1 MGAFNYL
8 KYRKFDKFSPDF
20 YFAKNENFP
29 KRGFKVKPKPSSCAV
44 CSLMKLG
51 VGYAEG
57 SGNGTN
63 KIMLVGEALGARE
76 AQLGVPFVG
85 EAGVQLNR
93 TLERVPMGRQE
104 FRITNAVRCRPP
116 KNWLDGAP
124 WEADAL
130 MNCSQYFEEE
140 LQRYKPKVVVSMGN
154 IPTKLLLGDGVK
166 GKGGIERRR
175 GYVYECTYG
184 EHNFHV
190 IPTYHPAFIMRG
202 QQKLTDVQAID
213 INRAIRV
220 MRNGYKEPPYNYIEH
235 PTLPDAWNYYEKCVI
250 AAGNGMDLAA
260 DIETPNS
267 GGAEED
273 EYGDIIDTDIIRI
286 SFSYEPHTAITIPF
300 TYAYLSVIEAI
311 LALPWRY
318 TVFWNQEFDVPRL
331 KSKGMTIG
339 KVLDAMYMWH
349 FLQSNLPKGLGYVS
363 TFFTELREWKSL
375 SMEQPEY
382 YSCVDADAT
391 IQNHIKIKS
400 LLESQ
405 GRFEMFREHYI
416 ELHPIATMMARS
428 GMPIDIEQQQK
439 FRKEIDNELRRV
451 DEAVQAVLPDAVKP
465 FVARRKIPADADIG
479 RAVEGRKGG
488 GVWGVN
494 SDGEWGI
501 RMPFLCNSPKQV
513 VAYMRYQGHAVPT
526 NYKTG
531 NPTTSADEIEKL
543 ADKYPDDPL
552 YARIIQTREYKKII
566 GQYVDGY
573 VPDPD
578 GLVRTHFNRKPSTW
592 RWNCVAG
599 DTKITTSRGEFSI
612 EEYEVEEGDT
622 ILTHTGRLQRVL
634 RKFRNGVEEMV
645 LVRLSNDCC
654 IKCTGEHTL
663 LTPQGWRRVKDIT
676 VGSEVYSVTQ
686 TRQGLDEDNSRNV
699 HSSREANNRGGREE
713 VWHLRGDCTPGV
725 EGSVTP
731 RTVQGR
737 EEITLL
743 QKQDELQKPYA
754 REDCREAPQLEGRV
768 QRQQGES
775 NEGSE
780 WKKGVCTQGSV
791 CRSVG
796 DSGGSTSQRDGRAS
810 FGWGPIEQRLG
821 EPVFVNGAG
830 SYTIT
835 QQEVSSLTSVGPM
848 EVWDIEVEEDHSYV
862 AQGFINHNSE
872 APNVQNVLK
881 RGDFAKEY
889 RKQFV
894 ALPGYTLVEM
904 DYKALE
910 AQLVGVFAED
920 KEYVKAAK
928 LGVHSILMARVQGI
942 KINLD
947 SPPNEVKKVLKALK
961 TADPVMYDSCK
972 HVVHG
977 SNYLGTPR
985 RLRIGWPDLFPS
997 VGAAKKIQDLYFST
1011 LARKVRRWQQDVLNL
1026 AYHQHFLEGPYGYR
1040 HYFWDVLHYVGK
1052 QLEWGTDAKKAV
1064 AFLPQSTGAGLISEA
1079 ILRIY
1084 RQFPEVFKWLKWM
1097 IHDSLIAMV
1106 PNSELSYGIGVMKA
1120 CMEYPEKRLDGLS
1133 VEVEIEVGK
1142 NWGELH
1148 EYDGEITPITIRS

>member
-29 KRGFKVKPKPSSCAV
+29 KRGFKVKPKPSSCVV

-130 MNCSQYFEEE
+130 MNCSRYFEEE
-140 LQRYKPKVVVSMGN
+140 LQKYTPKVVVPMGN
-154 IPTKLLLGDGVK
+154 IPTKLLLGDGVR

-250 AAGNGMDLAA
+250 AAGNGKDLAA

-573 VPDPD
+573 APDPD

-592 RWNCVAG
+592 RWN
-599 DTKITTSRGEFSI
+599 
-612 EEYEVEEGDT
+612 
-622 ILTHTGRLQRVL
+622 
-634 RKFRNGVEEMV
+634 
-645 LVRLSNDCC
+645 
-654 IKCTGEHTL
+654 
-663 LTPQGWRRVKDIT
+663 
-676 VGSEVYSVTQ
+676 SE
-686 TRQGLDEDNSRNV
+686 N
-699 HSSREANNRGGREE
+699 
-713 VWHLRGDCTPGV
+713 
-725 EGSVTP
+725 
-731 RTVQGR
+731 
-737 EEITLL
+737 
-743 QKQDELQKPYA
+743 
-754 REDCREAPQLEGRV
+754 
-768 QRQQGES
+768 
-775 NEGSE
+775 
-780 WKKGVCTQGSV
+780 
-791 CRSVG
+791 
-796 DSGGSTSQRDGRAS
+796 
-810 FGWGPIEQRLG
+810 
-821 EPVFVNGAG
+821 
-830 SYTIT
+830 
-835 QQEVSSLTSVGPM
+835 
-848 EVWDIEVEEDHSYV
+848 
-862 AQGFINHNSE
+862 
-872 APNVQNVLK
+872 PNVQNVLK

-920 KEYVKAAK
+920 KEYIKAAK

-1106 PNSELSYGIGVMKA
+1106 PNSELSYGIGAMKA
-1120 CMEYPEKRLDGLS
+1120 CMEYPEPRLGGLS